1 MVLFDEKKRNLPDNP
16 YYMGQGCFNFPGL
29 YNKFFLRIIG
39 EFKVNGYSNLYQCNL
54 CYRSIDNQDLFFRLV
69 IGFDIDKMIN
79 DSKYTRFVFT
89 RIINVNNL
97 RKLNY
102 SDFMNDSKSVNYIGS
117 AMDINGNFVY
127 YDDENIRNIV
137 NFSSITRGGSINDEK
152 RNRALMSSINRQ
164 AKIES
169 LKIEKEKL
177 MIKNEKYQK

>member
-1 MVLFDEKKRNLPDNP
+1 
-16 YYMGQGCFNFPGL
+16 
-29 YNKFFLRIIG
+29 
-39 EFKVNGYSNLYQCNL
+39 
-54 CYRSIDNQDLFFRLV
+54 
-69 IGFDIDKMIN
+69 MIY
-79 DSKYTRFVFT
+79 DSKYTRFVFD

-102 SDFMNDSKSVNYIGS
+102 YDFMNDSKSVNYIGS

-137 NFSSITRGGSINDEK
+137 NFSSITRGGYINDEK

-169 LKIEKEKL
+169 LKNEKEKL
-177 MIKNEKYQK
+177 MIKSEKYQK